1 MNRRHARS
9 ARERAPT
16 RGQNLYPALM
26 HRLCWTAALILL
38 ACDPGPAPVAKPT
51 TAPAQVATPAMPTAK
66 PAPVYT
72 PSGKTSNL
80 KSDEHARI
88 FPVIARRDGD
98 RWKLRLHAWVYEPEE
113 GSLGRGAA
121 IEGLRAALDLPEEA
135 SESDIFRARARAFLV
150 DNESN
155 KTLVVRIGAAEHT
168 LTTTGSNGHSETDL
182 ELDAAGLQP
191 DAAGWVAIDV
201 IAPTGDSRQFGG
213 AALLLTDT
221 GTSVISDVDD
231 TIKISEVRDKKKLL
245 ARTFLREFEAV
256 PGMAAAYRRWAG
268 AGRTFHYVSA
278 SPWQLFD
285 ALGEFVKTA
294 DYPRGSMHL
303 KQFRVKD
310 SSFFSLFEDPQAY
323 KRPILQELISRAPG
337 RRFVLIGDSGEM
349 DPEAYGAAFR
359 EFPTQVAAI
368 YIRDVSGEPREAPRY
383 ATAFADVPADRWTIF
398 TDPAVLPATL
408 P

>member
-1 MNRRHARS
+1 MR
-9 ARERAPT
+9 
-16 RGQNLYPALM
+16 
-26 HRLCWTAALILL
+26 RLCWTAALGLL

-51 TAPAQVATPAMPTAK
+51 TTPTPIAEPRPAATPAATPAAR

-72 PSGKTSNL
+72 PSGKTSDL
-80 KSDEHARI
+80 KSDEDARI
-88 FPVIARRDGD
+88 FPGIARRDGE
-98 RWKLRLHAWVYEPEE
+98 RWKLRVHAWVYEPED
-113 GSLGRGAA
+113 GAIGRSAA
-121 IEGLRAALDLPEEA
+121 IEGLRAALGLPEEA
-135 SESDIFRARARAFLV
+135 TQSDIFRGRAAAFLV
-150 DNESN
+150 DNESS

-168 LTTTGSNGHSETDL
+168 LTTTGADGHSETDL
-182 ELDAAGLQP
+182 ELDAAGLEP

-201 IAPTGDSRQFGG
+201 IPRAGDTRRFGG
-213 AALLLTDT
+213 AALLLADA

-231 TIKISEVRDKKKLL
+231 TIKISEVRDKKQLL
-245 ARTFLREFEAV
+245 SRTFLREFEAV
-256 PGMAAAYRRWAG
+256 PGMADAYRRWAG
-268 AGRTFHYVSA
+268 AGASFHYVSA

-285 ALGEFVKTA
+285 VLGDFIKAA

-337 RRFVLIGDSGEM
+337 RRFVLIGDSGER
-349 DPEAYGAAFR
+349 DPEAYGAAYR
-359 EFPTQVAAI
+359 EFPGQVAAI

-383 ATAFADVPADRWTIF
+383 ATAFAGVPADRWTIF
-398 TDPAVLPATL
+398 SDTSVLPATL